1 MLAESEPGPLPLV
14 RATHSWRQ
22 PIACGALSKLIR
34 TSASIEEGKMAR
46 AKIRQNS
53 TGKRLRKQELVV
65 TETRK
70 ITTEPKVEVRKPATL
85 AQALT
90 EPEVAV
96 IKPETK
102 ARVVKRTVRR
112 RAA

>member
-1 MLAESEPGPLPLV
+1 
-14 RATHSWRQ
+14 
-22 PIACGALSKLIR
+22 
-34 TSASIEEGKMAR
+34 MAR
-46 AKIRQNS
+46 AKKTHKPTR
-53 TGKRLRKQELVV
+53 KRSGKQELIV

-70 ITTEPKVEVRKPATL
+70 ITTEPTVEIRKPATL

-96 IKPETK
+96 VKPETK
-102 ARVVKRTVRR
+102 ARVVRRSVRR